1 MPTCRWL
8 AAPLVLACVATLG
21 AAASAQAPPA
31 GGAAAQDEEFTFN
44 VDGAQLSALVDLVT
58 RHTDK
63 IFLFQ
68 DRIKQIKIYSKGTRK
83 LSKSALY
90 DVFQSILELNGFAL
104 ATIAPGTP
112 AEVVKIVDARNMRRY
127 PSPAIDGNKLAKGE
141 ATMTTAEEVVTVIYQ
156 LQHASAREV
165 SNALRPLLDPNV
177 GGQIIGIE
185 KVESLVIT
193 DYAPNVKRLVEVIGL
208 MDTPGPQLQWEVIKL
223 LYADPDDLV
232 SKIGQFMEGQI
243 QAQAQTQGGGTQ
255 PRVRLV
261 SYPRTQSIIVQGS
274 PQHIVQVKE
283 LVATLDVKLDYE
295 PSRIHIRKLR
305 HTQSEEMAETVNQ
318 ILQSVPTLG
327 EGVPDSGGTPAP
339 GIPSGPPSP
348 GGGPSR
354 QRPPRSSTGGL
365 SGAEDRPVAIA
376 DKTTNSLIVVA
387 SAGEWREI
395 DRIITELDVRRPQVL
410 IEVAIIEVTATGTL
424 NIGVELATIDQ
435 PAQNST
441 RGFSAT
447 SFGMSNLVDSNG
459 TPVTPTTPGV
469 PAGRIPSLNSQ
480 GVTFGLTRNDAF
492 SIPLLLNLIATDST
506 TNVLSQPHILTNDNE
521 EGHVKVGESVPT
533 AQLQNVGAAGQLPVQ
548 SFQGFQEASLD
559 LTVTPHISEG
569 NYLNLELSLTIDQF
583 TGSSTDPTLPPPK
596 ATREL
601 KNRITVPNHQ
611 TVVIGGL
618 SSTRLLESVNK
629 VPFLGDIPL
638 LGLLFQRRDVRDT
651 RTHLFVF
658 LTPHILQDPEFRD
671 LGKLSAEELKAVR
684 AEGLDPSRIDSAYRR
699 AFADQDWA
707 GAAEGLPAGRVRYRG
722 LHED

>member
-1 MPTCRWL
+1 MRTRRWL
-8 AAPLVLACVATLG
+8 VVPLALAALAGG
-21 AAASAQAPPA
+21 APAQEPPA
-31 GGAAAQDEEFTFN
+31 GGAGAQDDELFTFN

-68 DRIKQIKIYSKGTRK
+68 DRIKTIKIYSKGTRK

-223 LYADPDDLV
+223 LWADPDDMV

-243 QAQAQTQGGGTQ
+243 QAQAQTQGGATQ

-261 SYPRTQSIIVQGS
+261 SYARTQSIIVQAI
-274 PQHIVQVKE
+274 PAHLLQVKE
-283 LVATLDVKLDYE
+283 LITTLDVKLDYE

-327 EGVPDSGGTPAP
+327 EGAPDTGASPAP
-339 GIPSGPPSP
+339 GMPSGPPSP
-348 GGGPSR
+348 GSGPSR
-354 QRPPRSSTGGL
+354 QRPPRSQVGGL

-376 DKTTNSLIVVA
+376 DKTTNSLIVVS
-387 SAGEWREI
+387 SAAEWREI
-395 DRIITELDVRRPQVL
+395 DRIITELDVRRPQVS
-410 IEVAIIEVTATGTL
+410 IHVAIIEVTATGTM

-435 PAQNST
+435 PAKNST
-441 RGFSAT
+441 RGFTAT

-469 PAGRIPSLNSQ
+469 PAGRIPSLNTQ

-506 TNVLSQPHILTNDNE
+506 TNVLSQPYILTNDNE

-569 NYLNLELSLTIDQF
+569 HYLNLELSLTIDQF

-601 KNRITVPNHQ
+601 KSRITVPNHQ

-618 SSTRLLESVNK
+618 SSSRLLESVNK

-638 LGLLFQRRDVRDT
+638 LGLLFQRRDTRET
-651 RTHLFVF
+651 RTELFVF
-658 LTPHILQDPEFRD
+658 ITPHILEDPEFRD
-671 LGKLSAEELKAVR
+671 LGKLSAAELEAVR
-684 AEGLDPSRIDSAYRR
+684 KQGLDPGRIDAAYRA
-699 AFADQDWA
+699 AFADQDWP
-707 GAAEGLPAGRVRYRG
+707 GAAEGLPASRVRYRG